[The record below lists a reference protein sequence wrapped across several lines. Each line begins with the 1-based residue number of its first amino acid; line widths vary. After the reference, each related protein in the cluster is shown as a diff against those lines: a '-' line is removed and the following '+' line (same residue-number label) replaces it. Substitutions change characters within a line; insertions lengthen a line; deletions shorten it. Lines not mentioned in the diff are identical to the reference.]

1 MEMAEE
7 QNDQLVPH
15 DNNRT
20 IKNYSENVDLESH
33 IRKEDEHARLLRSI
47 MPDPDQIREQYEMES
62 DGDTLEPFV
71 DEDEHRLIN
80 ADDPEDLEAWAE
92 NFQISI
98 PELKAA
104 IVLNGNSVKAIKEYL
119 SV

>member
-1 MEMAEE
+1 MAEE
-7 QNDQLVPH
+7 QNDQLIPQ
-15 DNNRT
+15 NANR
-20 IKNYSENVDLESH
+20 IWKNHGEEVDLEAH
-33 IRKEDEHARLLRSI
+33 IRNEDEYANLLRSK
-47 MPDPDQIREQYEMES
+47 MPDPDNIREQYEMES

-71 DEDEHRLIN
+71 DENEYREIN
-80 ADDPEDLEAWAE
+80 ADDPDDLEAWAE

-104 IVLNGNSVKAIKEYL
+104 IVLNGNSVKAIKKYL